1 MWVCVFVL
9 CAVVVGKVW
18 LLFKGIWVWGEGG
31 SIAAGAILVGV
42 VLGGCV
48 GFHPML
54 CRLCGS
60 CSCVGVW
67 VGGVYWERLW
77 YDVGPEIA

>member
-9 CAVVVGKVW
+9 CVVVVGRVW

-31 SIAAGAILVGV
+31 CIVAEAVLVGV

-48 GFHPML
+48 G
-54 CRLCGS
+54 S
-60 CSCVGVW
+60 
-67 VGGVYWERLW
+67 
-77 YDVGPEIA
+77 